1 MSADSLM
8 TIYGDDGPCD
18 LYRGY
23 DNVASGSREAMR
35 AAERLLSGRC
45 EAKPFPL
52 ELAGH
57 WARATPPFRQEYD
70 LHFVP
75 DSPVGIAAC
84 PPAETIGVNFCYP
97 AVRAVDTVAPLHNDD
112 EPGQ

>member
-1 MSADSLM
+1 MSATRRYS
-8 TIYGDDGPCD
+8 PAFH
-18 LYRGY
+18 
-23 DNVASGSREAMR
+23 NA
-35 AAERLLSGRC
+35 
-45 EAKPFPL
+45 
-52 ELAGH
+52 
-57 WARATPPFRQEYD
+57 

-97 AVRAVDTVAPLHNDD
+97 AVRAVDTVTPLHDDD